1 MFLLSFVYHAP
12 QMSLIHSALRCCTG
26 RWLWGNGN
34 YNSLPTASLT
44 WLTQCTHHTHTL
56 VFLTLSLL
64 RSRSHSQAPFWQYDL
79 PQFRSVALHSHFY
92 CLADFVY
99 PLWLLFL
106 AIYVVA
112 LWVFRWNMHACV
124 CVWASD
130 FFGYISIDAVA
141 AAASAA
147 ATTAV
152 LLLATTTIKSC
163 KYVAFIL
170 CCCCFF
176 VVFIKFFTWLL
187 RCGCFC

>member
-1 MFLLSFVYHAP
+1 
-12 QMSLIHSALRCCTG
+12 MSLIHSALRCCTG

-92 CLADFVY
+92 CLSDFVY
-99 PLWLLFL
+99 PLWLLVL
-106 AIYVVA
+106 AIYVVV
-112 LWVFRWNMHACV
+112 LLSV
-124 CVWASD
+124 CASD

-163 KYVAFIL
+163 KYVAFIRG
-170 CCCCFF
+170 CCFF